1 MGRRTWI
8 KCGCGKKLHTKA
20 KVTVCYVCE
29 NKARKEAKKKMEKN

>member
-20 KVTVCYVCE
+20 KVTVCYDCG
-29 NKARKEAKKKMEKN
+29 NKARKAEMKVGKRQ